1 MQSNIQKPNSDG
13 QYIALLDGFRGLA
26 LLLVMAQHFLGFIP
40 GWVGVDL
47 FFVLSGFLVTWK
59 LVQGF
64 DDPNYYLNFYWRRI
78 VRIFPLYF
86 GLLVVVFFIF
96 PLLIPS
102 LVTTSYRDLL
112 DMQMWYWTFSQNI
125 YTARFSW
132 PDNISI
138 IHLWSLSAE
147 IQFYLVWPF
156 VIRFFYKKGR
166 QLTWVVVGLI
176 VFAIVF
182 RLFAGK
188 VMPLSPLYRYVLLP
202 GRIDS
207 FTAGALLYLLIHYF
221 ADRLKQVL
229 FWVALSV
236 TALNVLL
243 YAVLKVPMN
252 FTELFTSRL
261 GYTLVDVNWAA
272 WIGYGLLAANNN
284 FVQQVFT
291 KKLLTNIGKY
301 SYAMYI
307 VHMPLWTML
316 NRLLQ
321 NKYGLQLKN
330 EPLLHWAVSLGLTAF
345 VYLIGYISYHNFERY
360 FMKMKMPSLGGNLT
374 HLEPRGR

>member
-1 MQSNIQKPNSDG
+1 MQSNIQKPNSDS
-13 QYIALLDGFRGLA
+13 QYIAILDGFRGLA
-26 LLLVMAQHFLGFIP
+26 LLLVMAQHFLGFKP

-86 GLLVVVFFIF
+86 TLLIFVFLIF
-96 PLLIPS
+96 PLIIPS

-112 DMQMWYWTFSQNI
+112 DMQSWYWTFSQNI
-125 YTARFSW
+125 YSAWYSW
-132 PDNISI
+132 PENISI

-147 IQFYLVWPF
+147 VQFYLIWPF

-166 QLTWVVVGLI
+166 QMTWVVIGLM
-176 VFAIVF
+176 VFAILF
-182 RLFAGK
+182 RMFAGN
-188 VMPLSPLYRYVLLP
+188 MIPWSGIYRYVLLP

-207 FTAGALLYLLIHYF
+207 FTAGALLHLLIHRY

-229 FWVALSV
+229 FWAAISC

-243 YAVLKVPMN
+243 YVVLQVPIN
-252 FTELFTSRL
+252 FTELFPSRL
-261 GYTLVDVNWAA
+261 GYTLVDLNWAA
-272 WIGYGLLAANNN
+272 WIGYGLLVANTNL
-284 FVQQVFT
+284 VQQLFT

-321 NKYGLQLKN
+321 NKYGLQLKH
-330 EPLLHWAVSLGLTAF
+330 ERLLLWAVSLALTVV
-345 VYLIGYISYHNFERY
+345 VYVIGYISYHKFERY
-360 FMKMKMPSLGGNLT
+360 FMKMKVPSFGGNLT